1 MSQSSYFQFTRKAAR
16 IALLAVFAAQLI
28 VLFVLFVMSLA
39 IHAKTLPPN
48 LLGVPT
54 APHQMGAKKSG
65 PQWTVLTDTL
75 GYFSVEV
82 IGTPI
87 TNEHESE
94 DGRTF
99 RVLSSYHYLHDKPD
113 DEALVLVALFATPPL
128 DWKPLSEE
136 ERFANLR
143 STITGTLNREILE
156 SHSISFEMFPG
167 IEHRIREDNGRI
179 TISRTYLI
187 DDNTLALT
195 AGFINEADVSDD
207 VTRFFNSLRW
217 LKPEPSP

>member
-1 MSQSSYFQFTRKAAR
+1 MNITSYFQFTRSAAR
-16 IALLAVFAAQLI
+16 ITLLAVIAALLV
-28 VLFVLFVMSLA
+28 VLFVLSLA
-39 IHAKTLPPN
+39 IRAKTPQPN

-54 APHQMGAKKSG
+54 APHQMGAKSEG
-65 PQWTVLTDTL
+65 RQWTVLTDRL

-82 IGTPI
+82 LGTPI

-113 DEALVLVALFATPPL
+113 DEALILAALVATPPL
-128 DWKPLSEE
+128 DWKLLTDE

-143 STITGTLNREILE
+143 STITGTQNREILE

-167 IEHRIREDNGRI
+167 MEHRIREANGRT

-187 DDNTLALT
+187 GDNTLALT

-217 LKPEPSP
+217 LKPVPSP

>member
-1 MSQSSYFQFTRKAAR
+1 MLAA
-16 IALLAVFAAQLI
+16 FAAVLI
-28 VLFVLFVMSLA
+28 VLFVMSLA
-39 IHAKTLPPN
+39 LRAKTPPPN
-48 LLGVPT
+48 LLGAPT
-54 APHQMGAKKSG
+54 APHQIGEKNTG
-65 PQWTVLTDTL
+65 RLWTVLTDTL

-82 IGTPI
+82 VGTPI
-87 TNEHESE
+87 TNEQEHQ
-94 DGRTF
+94 DGRTT
-99 RVLSSYHYLHDKPD
+99 RVLSSYHYLHDEPD

-143 STITGTLNREILE
+143 STITGTLNRKILE

-167 IEHRIREDNGRI
+167 MEHRIREDNGRI

-187 DDNTLALT
+187 GDNTLALT